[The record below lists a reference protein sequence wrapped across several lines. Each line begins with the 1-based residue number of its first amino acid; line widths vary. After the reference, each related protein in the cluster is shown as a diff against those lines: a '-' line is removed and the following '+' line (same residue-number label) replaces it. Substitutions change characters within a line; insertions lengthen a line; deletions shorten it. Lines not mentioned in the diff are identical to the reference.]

1 MDRREFDR
9 RGKKDKMKDKTDSAE
24 RGDTRKQNKRETWG
38 ILDRGYMIEM
48 GGRDGHLRDDRGAG
62 GK

>member
-24 RGDTRKQNKRETWG
+24 RGDTRKQNKRERHAGFW
-38 ILDRGYMIEM
+38 IE
-48 GGRDGHLRDDRGAG
+48 DI
-62 GK
+62 